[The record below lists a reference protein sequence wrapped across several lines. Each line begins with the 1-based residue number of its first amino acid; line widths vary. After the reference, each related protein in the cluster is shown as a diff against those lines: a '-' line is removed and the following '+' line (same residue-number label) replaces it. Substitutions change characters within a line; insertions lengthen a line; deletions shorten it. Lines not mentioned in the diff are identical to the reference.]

1 MMNGQQ
7 NKKLRLQEAQD
18 SLHVFSVN
26 VIEGYIRIFIV
37 IMKVLICDAVYARI
51 LIQTRWA
58 WYRYL

>member
-26 VIEGYIRIFIV
+26 VIEGSICIFIV
-37 IMKVLICDAVYARI
+37 IMKRKVLICDAVY
-51 LIQTRWA
+51 
-58 WYRYL
+58 